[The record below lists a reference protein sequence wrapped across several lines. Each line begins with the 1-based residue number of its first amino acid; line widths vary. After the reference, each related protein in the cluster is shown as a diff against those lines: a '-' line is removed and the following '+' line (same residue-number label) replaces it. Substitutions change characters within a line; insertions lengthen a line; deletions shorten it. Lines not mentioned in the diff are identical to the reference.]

1 MSPLLLMLLSTVC
14 LSLSGFLAKYLE
26 HIVPIN
32 VLLMARLTIPAI
44 IMLGTAFILR
54 ARLPTFAETKVIG
67 KRSIFIALTQ
77 FCFFLSLSKLS
88 LIELV
93 VLFSTGPLFIPIIER
108 ILYGSTISRPIVL
121 TLVFSFFG
129 VIVQSGV
136 INGVQFQWGML
147 LGLLAG
153 FFNACSQVS
162 MYKSS
167 QIKLNPFMT
176 NGVSFLIAVILV
188 LPIATLLME
197 SSTSEFTYWLFPYAE
212 VIVLM
217 GALSVGTQ
225 LFRTKAYQRSLSSAE
240 LAPIFYLNIFIAAL
254 LQAIFFEQTF
264 QLFQVVGL
272 AIIVSACLAYS
283 YASYNSR

>member
-14 LSLSGFLAKYLE
+14 LSLSGFLAKLLE
-26 HIVPIN
+26 HIVPLN

-44 IMLGTAFILR
+44 IMLGAAFMLK
-54 ARLPTFAETKVIG
+54 ARLPTFAETRVIG

-93 VLFSTGPLFIPIIER
+93 VLFSTGPLFIPIIEK
-108 ILYGSTISRPIVL
+108 ILYGSTISKPIGL
-121 TLVFSFFG
+121 TLLVSFVG

-136 INGVQFQWGML
+136 LNGVQLQWGMV

-153 FFNACSQVS
+153 FFNACSQVT

-167 QIKLNPFMT
+167 QIKLHPLMT
-176 NGVSFLIAVILV
+176 NGVSFLIAAALV

-197 SSTSEFTYWLFPYAE
+197 SSTSEYTYWLFPYVV
-212 VIVLM
+212 VIIVM
-217 GALSVGTQ
+217 GVLSVGTQ
-225 LFRTKAYQRSLSSAE
+225 LFRTKAYQKSLSSAE
-240 LAPIFYLNIFIAAL
+240 LAPYVLFKYIYCSFI
-254 LQAIFFEQTF
+254 TSC
-264 QLFQVVGL
+264 LF
-272 AIIVSACLAYS
+272 
-283 YASYNSR
+283 